1 VNVKTAVS
9 LDADLFEQAETAARE
24 LKVSRSRLFALAV
37 EEFLRR
43 RENQRLIDAIDATC
57 DEDEPAAAEGIAIR
71 AGRRRLQRRA
81 LRGEW

>member
-1 VNVKTAVS
+1 MSVKTAIS
-9 LDADLFEQAETAARE
+9 LDSDLFEQAELAARE
-24 LKVSRSRLFALAV
+24 LKISRSRLFALAV

-43 RENQRLIDAIDATC
+43 RENQQLVDAINATV
-57 DEDEPAAAEGIAIR
+57 DQPEHEASEEPSMR